1 MLPITQNF
9 LYDRSSAQ
17 EEMNEA
23 LFPEKEKLEIV
34 ADTEVSAGAKP
45 KKSLYGH
52 RKNSSSFHMHP
63 SL

>member
-17 EEMNEA
+17 KDMDEK
-23 LFPEKEKLEIV
+23 LFPEKEKLQIV

-52 RKNSSSFHMHP
+52 NKKVNDFYMHP
-63 SL
+63 YL